1 MASIDVAIP
10 CYQYG
15 RYLRDCVTSV
25 LTQSGATLRVLIIDN
40 ASTDDSLEVAHQLA
54 AEDPRVEVVAHKKNV
69 GAHASYNEG
78 VDWAKAD
85 YFLLLD
91 ADDLLAPGCLARAIA
106 TLEAHPDVSFA
117 HGTEA
122 FLFPDETVRIFNRE
136 HQSQSWHIITGEAFI
151 GQLCRTSANAVA
163 APTVVRRTSMQKAAG
178 YFRPELPYT
187 DDVEMWMRLASFGH
201 VAKTPAVQA
210 VRRLH
215 AVQHGDGYK
224 SDILRDFKEREAAF
238 ESFFTREGAALP
250 DCKALLARSRRSL
263 GEHAYWAAM
272 ARLCRGQLGA
282 GAELLRFSIGHK
294 PSVVAVP
301 PIGWLLR
308 ANRVTDRIGE
318 VLKEA
323 VFSQFGW
330 HPPLSGCHV
339 SASLQSSGFQPV
351 PRTPCS
357 HRWRWHIVSRR
368 K

>member
-1 MASIDVAIP
+1 MASVDVAIP

-25 LTQSGATLRVLIIDN
+25 LTQTGATLRVLIIDN
-40 ASTDDSLEVAHQLA
+40 ASTDDSLEVARQLA

-78 VDWAKAD
+78 VDWARAD

-91 ADDLLAPGCLARAIA
+91 ADDLLAPGSLARAVA
-106 TLEAHPDVSFA
+106 TLEACPEVSFA

-122 FLFPDETVRIFNRE
+122 FLLPDGTVRIYNRE
-136 HQSQSWHIITGEAFI
+136 HESESWHIVSGDAFI
-151 GQLCRTSANAVA
+151 RQLCRTSANAVA
-163 APTVVRRTSMQKAAG
+163 APTVLRRTSAQKAAG

-187 DDVEMWMRLASFGH
+187 DDVEMWMRLARFGH

-215 AVQHGDGYK
+215 AVQHGDSYK
-224 SDILRDFKEREAAF
+224 SNIVRDFNEREAAF
-238 ESFFTREGAALP
+238 ESFFTREGAAMP
-250 DCKALLARSRRSL
+250 DCKALLAQSRRSL

-282 GAELLRFSIGHK
+282 GLELLQFSIRRK

-308 ANRVTDRIGE
+308 ANRVADRISE
-318 VLKEA
+318 VLGEA
-323 VFSQFGW
+323 IFTRLG
-330 HPPLSGCHV
+330 LSAPVCGCRV
-339 SASLQSSGFQPV
+339 SASLQSSGFQPA
-351 PRTPCS
+351 PHQIRTDG
-357 HRWRWHIVSRR
+357 VGTL
-368 K
+368 